1 MSFNTRTVI
10 MRRLILILLIVTS
23 ILFSLSEIS
32 AADTSYTITIRG
44 TERTFIVHTPSSYDG
59 STAMPLLV
67 MFHGLGNSAQFAAG
81 DYYGWSN
88 TADLNGLFVV
98 FPDSRDDLNPVD
110 GISKHWDINWSSADS
125 QDLDF
130 VEAIVNWMSSEYK
143 IISTRIFTTGHS
155 FGAFFSYYAAV
166 HLPDI
171 VAAFG
176 AHSGGIIIDQWNWPT
191 PVPTGE
197 PKVKGYILHSTGDG
211 VVPYSNSQ
219 NLHNAL
225 INNGHTSIFVT
236 LASDLGHI
244 WDKSQNQAQI
254 DFFFM
259 NPKQETRGDS
269 VGEESSGGGGGC
281 FISSL
286 LN

>member
-32 AADTSYTITIRG
+32 AADSSYTITIRG

-88 TADLNGLFVV
+88 TADLNDLFVV
-98 FPDSRDDLNPVD
+98 FPESRDDLELVN
-110 GISKHWDINWSSADS
+110 GSQKHWDIKWNSEDS

-130 VEAIVNWMSSEYK
+130 LEAIVNWMSSQFEIK
-143 IISTRIFTTGHS
+143 STHIFVTGHS
-155 FGAFFSYYAAV
+155 YGAHFSYYAAV
-166 HLPDI
+166 HLSHI
-171 VAAFG
+171 VAAF
-176 AHSGGIIIDQWNWPT
+176 ASHSGGILTDRFNWPT
-191 PVPTGE
+191 PVPTGA
-197 PKVKGYILHSTGDG
+197 PKVKGYILHSTGDS
-211 VVPYSNSQ
+211 VIPFLWSQ
-219 NLHNAL
+219 DLHNAL
-225 INNGHTSIFVT
+225 IDNGHTSILVT
-236 LASDLGHI
+236 LAPDLGHI

-259 NPKQETRGDS
+259 NPKQETSGDS
-269 VGEESSGGGGGC
+269 VGEASSGGGGGC